1 MPPEDATLAEY
12 KARLAKNKA
21 LVLEQVEHVV
31 NRGDLDELDK
41 RQHPRFVAHG
51 LGKQA
56 AGDGEGMKR
65 LIRTWK
71 TAFPDW
77 KDEVLDVI
85 AEDDTVVIRL
95 KASGTHTGELLGIP
109 PTGEAVSWNL
119 METVR
124 IEDGLIIEQWG
135 VPDFG
140 PVVDRLRNA
149 ARAKATEEA
158 G

>member
-1 MPPEDATLAEY
+1 MSPEDATLAEY

-31 NRGDLDELDK
+31 NNNDLDALDK

-51 LGKQA
+51 LGKK
-56 AGDGEGMKR
+56 AGGGDAMKH

-77 KDEVLDVI
+77 KDEVLDII
-85 AEDDTVVIRL
+85 AEDDKVVIRL
-95 KASGTHTGELLGIP
+95 KASGTHTGELFGIP
-109 PTGEAVSWNL
+109 PTGEAVSWSM

-135 VPDFG
+135 VSDFG
-140 PVVDRLRNA
+140 LVVDRLRKA

-158 G
+158 R

>member
-1 MPPEDATLAEY
+1 MSSEDATLEEY

-31 NRGDLDELDK
+31 NRGDLDYLDK

-51 LGKQA
+51 LGKGD
-56 AGDGEGMKR
+56 AGGDAMKH

-85 AEDDTVVIRL
+85 AEDDKVVIRL

-124 IEDGLIIEQWG
+124 IEDDLIIEQWG
-135 VPDFG
+135 VSDFG
-140 PVVDRLRNA
+140 LVVERLRKA

-158 G
+158 R

>member
-1 MPPEDATLAEY
+1 MSSEDATLAEY

-31 NRGDLDELDK
+31 NRGDLDYLDK

-51 LGKQA
+51 LGKGD
-56 AGDGEGMKR
+56 AGGDAMKH

-77 KDEVLDVI
+77 KDEVLDVV
-85 AEDDTVVIRL
+85 AEDDKVVIRL
-95 KASGTHTGELLGIP
+95 KASGTHTGELMGIP

-119 METVR
+119 METLR
-124 IEDGLIIEQWG
+124 IEDNLIIEQWG
-135 VPDFG
+135 VSDFG
-140 PVVDRLRNA
+140 LVVERLRKA

-158 G
+158 R

>member
-1 MPPEDATLAEY
+1 MPPEDTTLEEY

-31 NRGDLDELDK
+31 NKNDLEALDK

-51 LGKQA
+51 LGKQEA
-56 AGDGEGMKR
+56 AGDAMKH

-77 KDEVLDVI
+77 KDEVLDII
-85 AEDDTVVIRL
+85 AEDDKVVIRL
-95 KASGTHTGELLGIP
+95 KASGTHTGELFGIP
-109 PTGEAVSWNL
+109 PTGEAVSWNM

-135 VPDFG
+135 VSDFG
-140 PVVDRLRNA
+140 LVVERLRKA
-149 ARAKATEEA
+149 ARAKATEGA
-158 G
+158 R